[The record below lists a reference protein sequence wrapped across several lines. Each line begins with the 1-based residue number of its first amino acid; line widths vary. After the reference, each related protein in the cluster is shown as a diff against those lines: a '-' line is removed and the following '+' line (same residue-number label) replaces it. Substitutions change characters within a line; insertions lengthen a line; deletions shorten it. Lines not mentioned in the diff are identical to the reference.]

1 MTTQKPSFSRPVH
14 LREIPATG
22 RHFILDTDE
31 AERRAVAAQLG
42 LPDVAALTAKLHVT
56 PFRKDGLAVEGTI
69 HARLTQICVVTA
81 EPFESEVEA
90 PVAIRFSPDGQDP
103 NAEFDLAELNDPEA
117 EDPPDLLVGDT
128 IDLGAIV
135 SEFLALALDPYP
147 RKPGAA
153 FEGDADPAGLSPFAA
168 LDALKGKDSGR
179 K

>member
-1 MTTQKPSFSRPVH
+1 MTNPTPHFSRPVH

-22 RHFILDTDE
+22 RHFMIETNED
-31 AERRAVAAQLG
+31 ERRAVARQLG

-69 HARLTQICVVTA
+69 LAKITQICVVTA
-81 EPFESEVEA
+81 EPFESKVEA
-90 PVAIRFSPDGQDP
+90 PVDIRFSPDGQDP

-128 IDLGAIV
+128 IDLGAVV

-147 RKPGAA
+147 RKPGAT
-153 FEGDADPAGLSPFAA
+153 FEGDGDEAGLSPFAA
-168 LDALKGKDSGR
+168 LNRLKDKDS
-179 K
+179 